1 MSVIVD
7 KTLYC
12 IRVLVAFYPLK
23 KIKRSTILSRLNILW
38 IKRYLKHLYNKIA

>member
-12 IRVLVAFYPLK
+12 MRVLDAFCSLK
-23 KIKRSTILSRLNILW
+23 KIKRSSKVFRLNVL
-38 IKRYLKHLYNKIA
+38 A

>member
-12 IRVLVAFYPLK
+12 MRVLDAFYSLK
-23 KIKRSTILSRLNILW
+23 KIKRSSKLSRLNILAW
-38 IKRYLKHLYNKIA
+38 IKCYLKQLYNK